1 MVRSRCSFWSSR
13 FHFRLRAL
21 NNHLKNLGP
30 GNEGIRNELEV
41 SEDFIAFRERSF
53 ERTIADILRG
63 NSSNTVFFR
72 SAALGKSCILHI
84 ECFIES
90 A

>member
-41 SEDFIAFRERSF
+41 SEDFIAFRERSKN
-53 ERTIADILRG
+53 RAINILRR
-63 NSSNTVFFR
+63 NSSNRFFLR
-72 SAALGKSCILHI
+72 SAALGIVRVVYYI
-84 ECFIES
+84 
-90 A
+90 